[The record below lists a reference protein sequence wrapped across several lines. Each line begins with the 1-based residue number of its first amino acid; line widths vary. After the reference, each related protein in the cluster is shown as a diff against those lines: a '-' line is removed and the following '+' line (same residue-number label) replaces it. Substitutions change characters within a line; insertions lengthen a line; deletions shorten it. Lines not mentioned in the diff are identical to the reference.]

1 MRAGECNQVEDA
13 ALFKATAFIVG
24 PSDGPGAALTEMARH
39 LGFETVLPFAGVT
52 VAEQQMARTP
62 LLYFLFAAVNDVAS
76 LKTAADALRF
86 GPSRKVRFSPL
97 IYFSE
102 SPSLDGIRA
111 CANMGFD
118 DVVTLP
124 FSRER
129 VTERLARQVNHT
141 FPYCETPTYFG
152 PDRRTAAEQAAAE
165 RRGTGIGVNR
175 RYDIIRSFS
184 DGPIV
189 LRDDARAA

>member
-1 MRAGECNQVEDA
+1 M
-13 ALFKATAFIVG
+13 FKATAFIVG
-24 PSDGPGAALTEMARH
+24 PSDGPGAALTDMAKH
-39 LGFETVLPFAGVT
+39 LGFEAVLPFAGVT
-52 VAEQQMARTP
+52 VADQQMARTP

-76 LKTAADALRF
+76 LKPHADALRF
-86 GPSRKVRFSPL
+86 GASRKVRFAPL

-129 VTERLARQVNHT
+129 VIERLARQVNHT

-152 PDRRTAAEQAAAE
+152 PDRRTAADKAAAE
-165 RRGTGIGVNR
+165 RRGPGAGIHR
-175 RYDIIRSFS
+175 RYEIIRSFS
-184 DGPIV
+184 DGSTV